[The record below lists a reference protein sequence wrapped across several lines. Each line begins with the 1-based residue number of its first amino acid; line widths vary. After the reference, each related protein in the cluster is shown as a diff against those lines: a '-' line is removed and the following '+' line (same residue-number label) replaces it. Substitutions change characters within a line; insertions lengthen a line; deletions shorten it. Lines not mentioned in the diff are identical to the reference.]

1 MFVGHYAV
9 AFGAKRAAPR
19 VSLGILFAATSLID
33 LLWPIFLSLGWERAR
48 IEPGNTMVTPLAFVH
63 YPWTHSLVGAAVW
76 AALFALL
83 YWLVTRYAGGT
94 LVVGLVTISHWLLDA
109 FVHRPDLPIFP
120 GSSYLVGLG
129 LWNSVSGTVLVE
141 GGLFI
146 AGVWLYASN
155 TNARDAV
162 GRYGFWC
169 LVCFLV
175 LIYAANLFGP
185 PPPSVDAVA
194 FAGLAAWLLPFWAE
208 WFDRRRFS
216 NGTEAHVTA

>member
-33 LLWPIFLSLGWERAR
+33 LLWPIFLLLGWERAR

-94 LVVGLVTISHWLLDA
+94 LVVGLVTISHWLSSVPMA
-109 FVHRPDLPIFP
+109 AARPPCYD
-120 GSSYLVGLG
+120 SS
-129 LWNSVSGTVLVE
+129 
-141 GGLFI
+141 
-146 AGVWLYASN
+146 
-155 TNARDAV
+155 
-162 GRYGFWC
+162 
-169 LVCFLV
+169 
-175 LIYAANLFGP
+175 
-185 PPPSVDAVA
+185 
-194 FAGLAAWLLPFWAE
+194 LACSTQVKLKSRWIP
-208 WFDRRRFS
+208 
-216 NGTEAHVTA
+216 